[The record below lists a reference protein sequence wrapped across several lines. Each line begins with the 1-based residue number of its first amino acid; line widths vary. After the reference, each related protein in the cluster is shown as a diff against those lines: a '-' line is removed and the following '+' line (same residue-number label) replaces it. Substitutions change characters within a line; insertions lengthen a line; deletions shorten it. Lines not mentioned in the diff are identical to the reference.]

1 MFDEASVRREKRVP
15 ERWLWR
21 RLSRSGT
28 RDTAS
33 IFSRLSEHGGAA
45 YRCRGDI
52 QLTKSTSGSIFAR
65 SKDSGRRPKR
75 ISRGA
80 AERREREGEEEREMA
95 RGEWTRVEA
104 RGKNRAE
111 RERFGEQ
118 RQKRLERISKDVS
131 SREKKR
137 NGLIIMLSTRFIN

>member
-1 MFDEASVRREKRVP
+1 MMA
-15 ERWLWR
+15 
-21 RLSRSGT
+21 RLPRSGT

-75 ISRGA
+75 ISRA
-80 AERREREGEEEREMA
+80 AGRRKREREREMA
-95 RGEWTRVEA
+95 SGSEREEQSAEEA
-104 RGKNRAE
+104 REN
-111 RERFGEQ
+111 
-118 RQKRLERISKDVS
+118 LERCFKSK
-131 SREKKR
+131 EKG
-137 NGLIIMLSTRFIN
+137 NGLIIMLSTALFN